1 MPVIKPNIFI
11 NFKQTTKMKTK
22 TLLTYGAIAV
32 GAYLAYRYFMKPK
45 AVAAASFTG
54 NEDSSFYNKF
64 TANEDAYNPFAGT
77 IAVDRTGA
85 NPAAVKKAVRGNLL
99 RRKAF

>member
-1 MPVIKPNIFI
+1 
-11 NFKQTTKMKTK
+11 MKTK

-32 GAYLAYRYFMKPK
+32 GAYLAYRFFMKPK
-45 AVAAASFTG
+45 AVAAPAASSFTG

-64 TANEDAYNPFAGT
+64 TANEDAYNPFSGT
-77 IAVDRTGA
+77 IAVNNTGA
-85 NPAAVKKAVRGNLL
+85 NPAAIKKAVRGNLL

>member
-1 MPVIKPNIFI
+1 
-11 NFKQTTKMKTK
+11 MKTK

-45 AVAAASFTG
+45 SAATTSFTG
-54 NEDSSFYNKF
+54 NEDAQFYQRFTGNEDSKFYNQF
-64 TANEDAYNPFAGT
+64 SGT

-85 NPAAVKKAVRGNLL
+85 NPVAVKQAVRANLL
-99 RRKAF
+99 RRKGF

>member
-1 MPVIKPNIFI
+1 
-11 NFKQTTKMKTK
+11 MKTK

-45 AVAAASFTG
+45 SVISTPAAASFTG
-54 NEDSSFYNKF
+54 NEDSSFYQKF
-64 TANEDAYNPFAGT
+64 TGNEDSKFYNQFSGT

-85 NPAAVKKAVRGNLL
+85 NPIAVKKAVRANLL
-99 RRKAF
+99 RKKGF

>member
-1 MPVIKPNIFI
+1 
-11 NFKQTTKMKTK
+11 MKTK

-32 GAYLAYRYFMKPK
+32 GAYLAYRFLNAEIKGKRFAMKP
-45 AVAAASFTG
+45 AASFTG

-64 TANEDAYNPFAGT
+64 TANEDAYNPFTGT
-77 IAVDRTGA
+77 IAVNNTGA

>member
-1 MPVIKPNIFI
+1 
-11 NFKQTTKMKTK
+11 MKTK

-45 AVAAASFTG
+45 AAAAAASFTG
-54 NEDSSFYNKF
+54 NENAQFYQKF
-64 TANEDAYNPFAGT
+64 TGNEDAYNPFTGT

-85 NPAAVKKAVRGNLL
+85 NPAAVKKAVRANLL
-99 RRKAF
+99 RRKGF

>member
-1 MPVIKPNIFI
+1 
-11 NFKQTTKMKTK
+11 MKTK

-45 AVAAASFTG
+45 AVAAAPAAASFTG
-54 NEDSSFYNKF
+54 NEDAQFYQKF
-64 TANEDAYNPFAGT
+64 TGNEDAYNPFTGT

-85 NPAAVKKAVRGNLL
+85 NPAAVKKAVRANLL
-99 RRKAF
+99 RRKGF

>member
-1 MPVIKPNIFI
+1 
-11 NFKQTTKMKTK
+11 MKTK

-32 GAYLAYRYFMKPK
+32 GAYLAYRFLMKPK
-45 AVAAASFTG
+45 NVLQMGAPAAASFTG

-64 TANEDAYNPFAGT
+64 TANEDAYNPFTGT
-77 IAVDRTGA
+77 IAVNNTGA

>member
-1 MPVIKPNIFI
+1 
-11 NFKQTTKMKTK
+11 MKTK

-45 AVAAASFTG
+45 AAAATDAAAASFTG
-54 NEDSSFYNKF
+54 NENAQFYQKF
-64 TANEDAYNPFAGT
+64 TGNEDAYNPFTGT

-85 NPAAVKKAVRGNLL
+85 NPAAVKKAVRANLL
-99 RRKAF
+99 RRKGF

>member
-1 MPVIKPNIFI
+1 
-11 NFKQTTKMKTK
+11 MKTK

-45 AVAAASFTG
+45 AVVAPAAASFTG
-54 NEDSSFYNKF
+54 NEDAQFYQKF
-64 TANEDAYNPFAGT
+64 TGNEDAYNPFTGT

-85 NPAAVKKAVRGNLL
+85 NPAAVKKAVRANLL
-99 RRKAF
+99 RRKGF